1 MHLTGVKSE
10 KTKEG
15 ICCCIFYPANGS
27 KNNGVDGYYGPKT
40 TNMLNASN
48 WLICLELTVF
58 MDLK

>member
-1 MHLTGVKSE
+1 MKKRKKAFTVLY
-10 KTKEG
+10 
-15 ICCCIFYPANGS
+15 FYPANGS